1 MTQPNLSGNPRGL
14 IQLKGEDSAVFLQ
27 GQVTCDMESLTTD
40 NTIYG
45 AHCTPSGRVI
55 FVFSAHRVDPQCII
69 LETHPSVVELAVAS
83 LSKYAVFFKTQI
95 SAIDGPLAGNQPLIS
110 NLERLRC
117 ARPDITVETTEQFIP
132 QMLNLDLMD
141 YISFKKGCYTGQ
153 EVVAR
158 AHYRGSVKRRMYHL
172 SVISPS
178 PIPLLTAGTA
188 IFDSQNKALG
198 NIVNSELIEDNHFE
212 LLAVLPSKAQD
223 SQNLII
229 DGETVAAS
237 YLPLPYQL
245 T

>member
-1 MTQPNLSGNPRGL
+1 MTEPNLSNKHRGL
-14 IQLKGEDSAVFLQ
+14 IQLKGDDSAKFLQ
-27 GQVTCDMESLTTD
+27 GQVTCDMD
-40 NTIYG
+40 NLVTGREIYG
-45 AHCTPSGRVI
+45 AHCTPSGRVV
-55 FVFSAHRVDPQCII
+55 FVFSAHRIDAQSII

-95 SAIDGPLAGNQPLIS
+95 TAIEEPVKAIAPSAS

-117 ARPDITVETTEQFIP
+117 GRPDITSETTELFIP

-158 AHYRGSVKRRMYHL
+158 AHYRGAVKRRMHHL
-172 SVISPS
+172 SIVSSSPISP
-178 PIPLLTAGTA
+178 LTPGTA
-188 IFDSQNKALG
+188 VFDSQNKPLG
-198 NIVNSELIEDNHFE
+198 NLVNCELIEDNHIE
-212 LLAVLPSKAQD
+212 ALAVLPSKAPDGQ
-223 SQNLII
+223 SLII
-229 DGETVAAS
+229 DGEAVTAS